1 MTQTILVLEEN
12 IAIQLVIA
20 VSLKES
26 DIIIHRETNPDLFVQ
41 QTYDLKP
48 DLIFLSNSDSERN
61 YKACREIRSVSDFK
75 NTPIILLANTKD
87 EVGGDIL
94 SELEINGLL
103 RKPFEAS
110 MLQEQLSP
118 FITLD
123 ENFGSEPYKDDEDF
137 LIDMS
142 TIDNQLKEIK
152 QGTKASSANVDEQA
166 QLMDGLKQ
174 SATVLRSGSSPGSQ
188 MDSIILDNDQVV
200 RGQADNSGFQEQES
214 SDNENETSLDVLEE
228 NAVVEMNPVV
238 EEIKEL
244 DEEPEQKLRQGL
256 TEIDLAAN
264 DFEDPGEIWTK
275 PPDLEQTLREGLTDI
290 SLDQTEFKPEYP
302 KNLSSFEASSK
313 TTSQDLEI
321 SKDSSEIRNEL
332 DDYELKQSLDE
343 NEVEAENQF
352 DKMLLSDS
360 GKESDELD
368 MEDGFEF
375 DLELAEDEFENNS
388 KENESSVLAAELE
401 SVDEN
406 EIEAEIQFDNKF
418 ISDSGEEK
426 NELDVD
432 DDFEFDLELA
442 EDEFENNS
450 KENESSVLPVDEDS
464 VTDGLERLKY
474 SGLEDQFAESRITER
489 TSGHFGE
496 DSDNEDLDEFVYE
509 TSKDEFDADLDLD
522 LDLDDAQLNSID
534 EFEGDLDLDLDD
546 AQLNSMVHDS
556 LNGNEDVEETALG
569 ELEELSEQ
577 MEALESDETEF
588 EAEEAFEDVLEK
600 EKNGSETITSKGK
613 VKLDVDSKEYLADIM
628 EEEVGELIGE
638 DDFIV
643 DDYDDIETEKYSD
656 VSSEVHGEVF
666 DSWDEAEEAF
676 INFDRETVLGKQGSG
691 FAKID
696 GIEFDNLNGD
706 DDDFENSGNYSFTE
720 IELKE
725 IVSSSVHKA
734 LEKSI
739 ASSLV
744 ELAVSELKS
753 QVTQVDHR

>member
-26 DIIIHRETNPDLFVQ
+26 DIIIHRETNPELFVQ

-94 SELEINGLL
+94 SELKINGLL

-174 SATVLRSGSSPGSQ
+174 SATALRSGSSPGSQ

-228 NAVVEMNPVV
+228 IAVVEMKPVV

-388 KENESSVLAAELE
+388 KENESP
-401 SVDEN
+401 
-406 EIEAEIQFDNKF
+406 
-418 ISDSGEEK
+418 
-426 NELDVD
+426 
-432 DDFEFDLELA
+432 
-442 EDEFENNS
+442 
-450 KENESSVLPVDEDS
+450 VLPVDEDS

-489 TSGHFGE
+489 TSGDFGE

-588 EAEEAFEDVLEK
+588 EAEEAFESVLEK
-600 EKNGSETITSKGK
+600 VKNGSETITSKGK

-628 EEEVGELIGE
+628 EEEVEELIGE

-676 INFDRETVLGKQGSG
+676 INFDRETVLGKKGSG